1 MQTISPTHHQQIRQ
15 IIHLIYRQSIMEVN
29 DKIRRMRELNS
40 WSQEEMA
47 ERLGMSTNGYAKL
60 ERGETSLNIP
70 KLEKIAAIF
79 NINLSDLL
87 AINERSIVCLINEN
101 SQNSSNYYGNH
112 PNALQAQIEKLQ
124 LIIDHQQQT
133 LILKEQLIAQ
143 QNREIDSLRDALAQL
158 KNNHL

>member
-1 MQTISPTHHQQIRQ
+1 
-15 IIHLIYRQSIMEVN
+15 MEVN

-87 AINERSIVCLINEN
+87 AINERSIVCLISEN

-158 KNNHL
+158 KNNYL

>member
-1 MQTISPTHHQQIRQ
+1 
-15 IIHLIYRQSIMEVN
+15 MEVN

-87 AINERSIVCLINEN
+87 AINERSIVCLISEN